1 MEVLDEGK
9 KVPLEYIPLANTW
22 NVGEI
27 EVISTLYI
35 SALLLGDRFFDEVV
49 HYSSPS
55 TTLITGYFKHFVE
68 YRKIKNCLQEGSN
81 WQIREQ
87 GSYQTIEILDRK
99 TENKENVCNI
109 PQR

>member
-55 TTLITGYFKHFVE
+55 TTLITGYFIHFME
-68 YRKIKNCLQEGSN
+68 YRKNCPQEGSN